1 MIEDIIDDLP
11 EALGI
16 SPLQKQ
22 GKNTNFR
29 QRQINTKLD
38 KMKECLKVM

>member
-22 GKNTNFR
+22 GKPRNLDNF
-29 QRQINTKLD
+29 KLIQS
-38 KMKECLKVM
+38 